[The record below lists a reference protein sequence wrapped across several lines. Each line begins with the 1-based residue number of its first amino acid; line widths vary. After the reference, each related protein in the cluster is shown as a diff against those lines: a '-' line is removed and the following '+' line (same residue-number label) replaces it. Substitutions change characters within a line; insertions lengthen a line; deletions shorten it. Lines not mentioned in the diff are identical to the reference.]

1 MAPHFLVQ
9 EQNLVELAEE
19 DLTEADGLQ
28 TWIAEHPELLGGG
41 EMEPEDPR
49 RFLLVRRE
57 APIEGLSLDHLFV
70 DQDAIPTFV
79 ETKRAR
85 NREARR
91 EVVAQMLD
99 YAAEASAGWSGD
111 KLEEWL
117 AQRCEAIELD
127 PEEALSSIEPSLDSA
142 GEFWQRAEE
151 NLRAGNVRL
160 IFACDQILPSLQR
173 VIEFLNERMDP
184 TEVLALEVRRL
195 RAPGQEL
202 FHSRLVGATERARA
216 IKGKARKGDVIP
228 ALLEAGVLEDGAD
241 LWVLPTKLPVNPK
254 PEPDDPRLR
263 VTLKLNGGTPSVVHE
278 VPDGEAE
285 ELPPSR
291 AFDAVR
297 RQIDPDFHG
306 DRYRGVHSR
315 FALEPGGKSLG
326 DLARES
332 GAWSE

>member
-1 MAPHFLVQ
+1 MTPHFLVQ
-9 EQNLVELAEE
+9 EHNLVELAEE
-19 DLTEADGLQ
+19 ELTEADGLQ
-28 TWIAEHPELLGGG
+28 TWIAEHPELLGGA

-70 DQDAIPTFV
+70 DQDAIPTFI
-79 ETKRAR
+79 ETKKAQ
-85 NREARR
+85 NRQARR

-117 AQRCEAIELD
+117 AQRCEEAGLEPEEELSAIEPG
-127 PEEALSSIEPSLDSA
+127 PESA
-142 GEFWQRAEE
+142 SEFWQRAEE

-160 IFACDQILPSLQR
+160 IFACDRILPSLQR

-195 RAPGQEL
+195 QAPGQEL

-228 ALLEAGVLEDGAD
+228 ALVEAGVLADGAD
-241 LWVLPTKLPVNPK
+241 LWVLPNKLPVNPK
-254 PEPDDPRLR
+254 PHADDPRLR
-263 VTLKLNGGTPSVVHE
+263 VTLKLNGGTPSVIHE
-278 VPDGEAE
+278 LPDSAPE

-297 RQIDPDFHG
+297 RQIDPAFEG

-326 DLARES
+326 TLAREV

>member
-19 DLTEADGLQ
+19 ELTEADGLQ
-28 TWIAEHPELLGGG
+28 TWIATHPELLGGA

-49 RFLLVRRE
+49 RFLLIRRE

-70 DQDAIPTFV
+70 DQDAIPTFI
-79 ETKRAR
+79 ETKKAQ
-85 NREARR
+85 NRQARR

-99 YAAEASAGWSGD
+99 YAAEASAGWSAD

-117 AQRCEAIELD
+117 AQRCTTAGLE
-127 PEEALSSIEPSLDSA
+127 PEEELARIEPSLEDSA
-142 GEFWQRAEE
+142 AFWQRVEE

-160 IFACDQILPSLQR
+160 VFACDRILPGLQR

-195 RAPGQEL
+195 KAPGQEL

-228 ALLEAGVLEDGAD
+228 ALVDAGVLADGAT
-241 LWVLPTKLPVNPK
+241 LWVLPHKLPGTPK
-254 PEPDDPRLR
+254 PARDDPRLR
-263 VTLKLNGGTPSVVHE
+263 VTLKLNGGTPSVVYE
-278 VPDGEAE
+278 PPDSDPQ

-297 RQIDPDFHG
+297 RQIDPSFAG
-306 DRYRGVHSR
+306 DRYRAVHSR
-315 FALEPGGKSLG
+315 FALEAGGKSLG
-326 DLARES
+326 TLARDV
-332 GAWSE
+332 GAWGE